1 MSAVEL
7 RSPPLLESEPE
18 PECAGHVVKS
28 GSEERGSRERERE
41 TERKKEGETE
51 ERCVREDLEQ
61 AAARFRL
68 LFSLSPSRSLSLS
81 LAVFVEWN
89 SRCDSSSPVHR
100 RTPVDIIH
108 TV

>member
-1 MSAVEL
+1 MSAVEQ

-41 TERKKEGETE
+41 RETERQKEGETE
-51 ERCVREDLEQ
+51 ERCVREDLKQ

-68 LFSLSPSRSLSLS
+68 LFSLSLSRSLSPLS
-81 LAVFVEWN
+81 LFSLSGTLAVILLPLCTAELPW
-89 SRCDSSSPVHR
+89 
-100 RTPVDIIH
+100 I
-108 TV
+108 